1 MQHDYEITRADAN
14 TGISFRAAV
23 NAALQALAT
32 NNAGYD
38 EPANPYPCMWWP
50 DQENDLLKIR
60 NTGNTEWIVIGK
72 LSEPG
77 FGLNEKTLYAAYSI
91 LTATEAGAPAPLTIA
106 EDTLLGRLAG
116 GGIAA
121 LSVSE
126 VKALL
131 AIATDIGAALT
142 DAASYADALA
152 SALDGLKLSKAANL
166 SDINNPA
173 DAFVNIKQL
182 ATEEA
187 TGVSRRATM
196 AEAIEGEGNEAHVTP
211 MEAAA
216 MAETKVNPKSQSQGI
231 SKAHEIAG
239 IYVPDNA
246 NLRIGTGDMAMIV
259 KAASPNW
266 TKNIHTRLIDKFT
279 SVVQK
284 APAAGSSPL
293 RAATVFNDKIYAI
306 GSGVLYEWNGV
317 DTWVSKAPAYLSQTA
332 FYDMTI
338 FNNELYAG
346 SYTAG
351 YLFKWNGTDAWVS
364 VAAPITGYK
373 VHASAV
379 LNNEL
384 YAMGATATGSVILMK
399 WDGLSSWV
407 NMCSISDSFSQTLYN
422 SFSMTALFEKLYV
435 ITVSGQL
442 LEYNAVANSFAT
454 AAPSISSNAGSSY
467 ACGSYNGTLYTC
479 TGGGA
484 LYSWNGVDA
493 WSLVL
498 PEAAQSNAVTVLSL
512 VEHEGFLYCGLIGA
526 GGFLRWDGVADTW
539 EFVSEFP
546 ISAAGANL
554 LILGGTLYTLTTTN
568 ILYQIHPGAGY
579 FLSVLGTR
587 LIARIGSK
595 YYKSS
600 TKLSNFGVVN
610 DQVLDISVNVKREA
624 LDAAGQIDF
633 YVNTRLLESFI
644 IPPGV
649 PENITET
656 ANLYLMGHAGIS
668 QPGGTIFSAAILN
681 RALTHSEIKQINYS
695 GIAYADKA
703 GSQSILYQ
711 SNFSAGV
718 DGWSSST
725 GTVTGNV
732 DGIAD
737 RDNVL
742 RFYANELN
750 GTHSLAKAFGTA
762 VKKLYELTIEYL
774 LPTTNTNAKKMILFY
789 ETTSGVPYILEPTDT
804 WKTVK
809 FLIVGVATYYIRFA
823 GENGTS
829 TIIGANSPADDLVY
843 FASVSVKQ
851 VGVLGL
857 WEPNGIQ
864 PAPGQWLDSSGNNL
878 HALQPA
884 TGTSLVLA
892 QNTFEVRWVNTWA
905 GTHEAQ
911 YIGGVNQNI
920 LPPGAYIQD
929 IIGIVSGSTGQNIIV
944 GDGSTTNRFVA
955 SVALANG
962 TQVFTLANRMLNGIN
977 AKLVADPDANFTGS
991 ISWIIRG
998 IIL

>member
-173 DAFVNIKQL
+173 DAFANIKQL

-187 TGVSRRATM
+187 TGVSRKATM

-216 MAETKVNPKSQSQGI
+216 MAETKVNPKSQSQGVVLGDGV
-231 SKAHEIAG
+231 AG
-239 IYVPDNA
+239 IRVADNS
-246 NLRIGTGDMAMIV
+246 NLQIGVNDFSLVAKSASAYWSDGRMVYLINKSSVFDSITG
-259 KAASPNW
+259 
-266 TKNIHTRLIDKFT
+266 
-279 SVVQK
+279 
-284 APAAGSSPL
+284 AAGTQSM
-293 RAATVFNDKIYAI
+293 RAFLKFNGKLYCV
-306 GSGVLYEWNGV
+306 GSGVLYEYDGASS
-317 DTWVSKAPAYLSQTA
+317 WVSKAPAYLSQT
-332 FYDMTI
+332 TI
-338 FNNELYAG
+338 YGLLEFQGELYAATTNHG
-346 SYTAG
+346 R
-351 YLFKWNGTDAWVS
+351 LFKWNGTDTWTMVADQLNGNTIRGSSIINGAIYAAGYLPSGTGITLLKWNGVNAWEQKAVVTAALITPYIMTSYCVILFNSKICIITTSGAVFEYDGDSTLTKVVEGISADESNVYNSIVMDGKLWIAPMGVS
-364 VAAPITGYK
+364 LYSWDGIESSWSQILGRSGSGTLAYDYLI
-373 VHASAV
+373 

-384 YAMGATATGSVILMK
+384 YISISQSGVVLK
-399 WDGLSSWV
+399 WDMVSDTWQYVGGEGLP
-407 NMCSISDSFSQTLYN
+407 N
-422 SFSMTALFEKLYV
+422 STAF
-435 ITVSGQL
+435 Q
-442 LEYNAVANSFAT
+442 EYNNELYFCSVTNVLRK
-454 AAPSISSNAGSSY
+454 
-467 ACGSYNGTLYTC
+467 YNPKGYL
-479 TGGGA
+479 
-484 LYSWNGVDA
+484 LGVFQDK
-493 WSLVL
+493 L
-498 PEAAQSNAVTVLSL
+498 
-512 VEHEGFLYCGLIGA
+512 
-526 GGFLRWDGVADTW
+526 FLRIGPVTYHTTARL
-539 EFVSEFP
+539 SE
-546 ISAAGANL
+546 
-554 LILGGTLYTLTTTN
+554 
-568 ILYQIHPGAGY
+568 
-579 FLSVLGTR
+579 
-587 LIARIGSK
+587 
-595 YYKSS
+595 
-600 TKLSNFGVVN
+600 FGVV
-610 DQVLDISVNVKREA
+610 DAQMLTIVASVKRETVSQQ
-624 LDAAGQIDF
+624 GEINF
-633 YVNTRLLESFI
+633 YINSRLFETIS
-644 IPPGV
+644 IPNGV
-649 PENITET
+649 PVNLDNT
-656 ANLYLMGHAGIS
+656 ANLYLSGHEGINNSACAPIFAVIYSRALSKTDIKLIDSAGVSYADRITS
-668 QPGGTIFSAAILN
+668 RAAIY
-681 RALTHSEIKQINYS
+681 T
-695 GIAYADKA
+695 
-703 GSQSILYQ
+703 

-718 DGWSSST
+718 DGWASST
-725 GTVTGNV
+725 GTINGNI
-732 DGIAD
+732 DGID
-737 RDNVL
+737 GLDDVF
-742 RFYANELN
+742 RFYANSNYGAHIISRQPGFAL
-750 GTHSLAKAFGTA
+750 GKT
-762 VKKLYELTIEYL
+762 YEITIIYL
-774 LPTTNTNAKKMILFY
+774 LPTGNTNLKYMHLTLNSNDNSFGLF
-789 ETTSGVPYILEPTDT
+789 PATDT
-804 WKTVK
+804 WKT
-809 FLIVGVATYYIRFA
+809 ITIQHYATSAYFYFRTTDI
-823 GENGTS
+823 NGYRNF
-829 TIIGANSPADDLVY
+829 IGANSITDDLLY
-843 FASVSVKQ
+843 IASITIKP

-955 SVALANG
+955 SVALVNG
-962 TQVFTLANRMLNGIN
+962 TQVFTPANRMLNGTN
-977 AKLVADPDANFTGS
+977 AKLVADPDVNITGS